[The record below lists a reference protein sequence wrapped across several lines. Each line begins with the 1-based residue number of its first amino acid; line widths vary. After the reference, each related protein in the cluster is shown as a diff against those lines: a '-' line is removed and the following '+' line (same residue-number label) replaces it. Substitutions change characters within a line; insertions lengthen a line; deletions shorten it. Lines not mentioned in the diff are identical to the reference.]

1 MILVVEEAEMWN
13 EAMHRH
19 PEDGRA
25 QASAWCLT
33 LALFA
38 IMLVGSLV
46 REVGEPPDPDVRSPV
61 GATMSKSAR

>member
-13 EAMHRH
+13 EAMQRN
-19 PEDGRA
+19 PEDGRD

-46 REVGEPPDPDVRSPV
+46 REVGEPSDPGVRSPA
-61 GATMSKSAR
+61 GATMSKTAR